1 MKSIPLTAQEVRA
14 LTDRSNQKPANEKE
28 TEESLYEMV
37 WNRHFFNLFNAI
49 NKKAAIGG
57 DSLTFTI
64 EFNSDIHRQ
73 VYHHLTLYL
82 AIQNFGVQAI
92 QPHALEDMDEATL
105 TISW

>member
-14 LTDRSNQKPANEKE
+14 LTDHANQKPANEKE
-28 TEESLYEMV
+28 TEESLYRMV
-37 WNRHFFNLFNAI
+37 WHRHFFNLVNAI

-57 DSLTFTI
+57 DSVTFTI

-82 AIQNFGVQAI
+82 GIQSFGVQAI